1 MRSIKDELQIK
12 FVFALKVLFSF
23 SLIMILACEGP
34 IGPAGPAGSAGTAG
48 ADGADGAAGAAGAD
62 GADGESVLV
71 GYGSFNA
78 GDGPGGACVWL
89 PDGSSDFPC
98 VYNFGGSSTD
108 SVTVAKNAV
117 GDYHVVF
124 HGKYGPNV
132 GGESLRFYFTVL
144 ATITQ
149 GDGTYVVAASHAS
162 DGSAS
167 HGGTDEL
174 VRLETRVQIWN
185 TTDLSPADKDFSVV
199 MLHSF

>member
-1 MRSIKDELQIK
+1 MK
-12 FVFALKVLFSF
+12 KVNPKLMSKWFFLLSVLLSF
-23 SLIMILACEGP
+23 SIIMIVACEGP
-34 IGPAGPAGSAGTAG
+34 IGPTGPAGDTG
-48 ADGADGAAGAAGAD
+48 ADGATGAAGAAGAAGAD
-62 GADGESVLV
+62 GESSLV
-71 GYGSFNA
+71 GYASFNA
-78 GDGPGGACVWL
+78 GDGPTGACVWL
-89 PDGSSDFPC
+89 PGVPGGGFLPC